1 MKHFLF
7 CSLLLLSFG
16 LVAPA
21 QTKNSSSGTGE
32 AEIRAWLDQF
42 TKMFEQKNV
51 DRIME
56 FYADDVVA
64 YDIVPPL
71 RYVGKQAYRKDYET
85 FLAQYQGNLRV
96 EVKDLHVGAS
106 GDLGYAAGLELI
118 GGTLSNG
125 QKSEV
130 WARFT
135 SLFRKVNG
143 KWLDFHDH
151 ISVPTDMESGKA
163 MLELKP

>member
-42 TKMFEQKNV
+42 TKSFEQKNV

-71 RYVGKQAYRKDYET
+71 QYVGKQAYRKDYET

-106 GDLGYAAGLELI
+106 GDLG
-118 GGTLSNG
+118 
-125 QKSEV
+125 
-130 WARFT
+130 
-135 SLFRKVNG
+135 
-143 KWLDFHDH
+143 
-151 ISVPTDMESGKA
+151 
-163 MLELKP
+163 